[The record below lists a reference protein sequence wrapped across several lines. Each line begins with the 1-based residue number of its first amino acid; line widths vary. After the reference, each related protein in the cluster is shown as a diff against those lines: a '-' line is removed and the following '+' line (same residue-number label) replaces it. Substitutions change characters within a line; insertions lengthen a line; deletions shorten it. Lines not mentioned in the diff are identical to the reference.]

1 MLKKLINGRSIYA
14 WRFLVMLLLMLFGFY
29 GTRLYAQ
36 IDNLSQS
43 VVTLS
48 TNSLKARDIEPL
60 RHDIREL
67 RADLKDVNGY
77 LRDLKK

>member
-14 WRFLVMLLLMLFGFY
+14 WRFLVMMLLVLFGFF

-36 IDNLSQS
+36 IDRNTQSIVALSAASLQS
-43 VVTLS
+43 H
-48 TNSLKARDIEPL
+48 DIDPL
-60 RHDIREL
+60 RKDIREL
-67 RADLKDVNGY
+67 RSELRDVNGY